1 MRICTLCNKQFTA
14 KTRHLKCRR
23 CRSLAERKNCT
34 NCGKDKS
41 SSGELCLTCSNQKI
55 GKNKPNKI
63 IHNRGYAQI
72 RINGKY
78 VMEHT
83 LVMEK
88 HLKRKLLPGENVH
101 HLNGIRNDNRIENL
115 ELWTKPQPIG
125 IRAID
130 ALKWARTIIALYE
143 DDEEIL

>member
-1 MRICTLCNKQFTA
+1 
-14 KTRHLKCRR
+14 
-23 CRSLAERKNCT
+23 
-34 NCGKDKS
+34 
-41 SSGELCLTCSNQKI
+41 
-55 GKNKPNKI
+55 
-63 IHNRGYAQI
+63 
-72 RINGKY
+72 
-78 VMEHT
+78 MEHT